1 MDGIVKL
8 VQDLGL
14 NVALVVVLLY
24 WVSNLQKKLVSI
36 IENNTAALTAHQ
48 DAMEKLSE
56 KISGCPNNKS

>member
-14 NVALVVVLLY
+14 NVALIVVLLY